1 MGNNI
6 HGVPISA
13 KTLRQ
18 VCSEC
23 LSNIANYKGED
34 DVVYELKNLFI
45 EVILFN
51 KPRLETVTQKP
62 SWTCTHFGIQTR
74 LIGLQNI
81 ATRVLNDSGVED
93 KIIYLSEDMHIHLYY
108 LLNKSDNF
116 QAHIFGMG
124 Y

>member
-6 HGVPISA
+6 YGVPISA
-13 KTLRQ
+13 KTLKE

-45 EVILFN
+45 
-51 KPRLETVTQKP
+51 
-62 SWTCTHFGIQTR
+62 CGIQTR
-74 LIGLQNI
+74 LIELQNI
-81 ATRVLNDSGVED
+81 ATYVLNDSDIED
-93 KIIYLSEDMHIHLYY
+93 KIIYLSEDTHIHLYY

>member
-1 MGNNI
+1 M
-6 HGVPISA
+6 VFLFQQ
-13 KTLRQ
+13 KTLRE

-34 DVVYELKNLFI
+34 DVVYKLKKSFL
-45 EVILFN
+45 EVILFS
-51 KPRLETVTQKP
+51 KPRLETVTKKP
-62 SWTCTHFGIQTR
+62 TWTYTHYGIQTR
-74 LIGLQNI
+74 LIELQNI
-81 ATRVLNDSGVED
+81 ATRVLNDGGVED
-93 KIIYLSEDMHIHLYY
+93 KIIYLSEDTHIHLYY

>member
-1 MGNNI
+1 MGNNS

-13 KTLRQ
+13 KTLRE

-51 KPRLETVTQKP
+51 KPRLETVTKKP
-62 SWTCTHFGIQTR
+62 TWTYKHCGIQTR
-74 LIGLQNI
+74 LIELQNI
-81 ATRVLNDSGVED
+81 ATRVLNDSGVEY
-93 KIIYLSEDMHIHLYY
+93 KIIYLSEDTHTNLYY
-108 LLNKSDNF
+108 LLNKSDDF
-116 QAHIFGMG
+116 QAFMFGMG

>member
-1 MGNNI
+1 MSNNSR
-6 HGVPISA
+6 GVPISA
-13 KTLRQ
+13 KTLRE

-62 SWTCTHFGIQTR
+62 SWTHTHCGIQTR
-74 LIGLQNI
+74 LIELQNI
-81 ATRVLNDSGVED
+81 ATRVLSDSGVED
-93 KIIYLSEDMHIHLYY
+93 KIIYLSEDTHTHLYY
-108 LLNKSDNF
+108 LLNKSDDF
-116 QAHIFGMG
+116 RAFMFGMG

>member
-1 MGNNI
+1 MGNDI
-6 HGVPISA
+6 HGLPISV

-45 EVILFN
+45 EVILLS

-74 LIGLQNI
+74 LTGLQNI

-93 KIIYLSEDMHIHLYY
+93 KIIYLSEDTHIHLYY

-116 QAHIFGMG
+116 QAHIFGMC

>member
-6 HGVPISA
+6 CGVPISA
-13 KTLRQ
+13 KTLRE

-34 DVVYELKNLFI
+34 DVVYELKNLFLA
-45 EVILFN
+45 VILLS

-62 SWTCTHFGIQTR
+62 SWACTHFGIQTR
-74 LIGLQNI
+74 LIELQNI

-93 KIIYLSEDMHIHLYY
+93 KIIYLSEDTHIHLYY

>member
-1 MGNNI
+1 MSNNSR
-6 HGVPISA
+6 GVPISA
-13 KTLRQ
+13 KTLRE

-93 KIIYLSEDMHIHLYY
+93 KIIYLSEDTHTNLYY

>member
-1 MGNNI
+1 MGNNSR
-6 HGVPISA
+6 GVPISA
-13 KTLRQ
+13 KTLRE

-62 SWTCTHFGIQTR
+62 SWACTHFGIQTR
-74 LIGLQNI
+74 LIELQNI
-81 ATRVLNDSGVED
+81 ATRVLSDSGVEY
-93 KIIYLSEDMHIHLYY
+93 KIIYLSEDTHTNLYY
-108 LLNKSDNF
+108 LLNKSDDF
-116 QAHIFGMG
+116 QAFMFGMG

>member
-1 MGNNI
+1 MGNNS

-13 KTLRQ
+13 KTLRD

-34 DVVYELKNLFI
+34 DVVYELKNLFLA
-45 EVILFN
+45 VILLG

-62 SWTCTHFGIQTR
+62 SWVCTHFGIRIR
-74 LIGLQNI
+74 LIELRNI

-93 KIIYLSEDMHIHLYY
+93 KIIYLSEDTYIHLYY

-116 QAHIFGMG
+116 QARIFGMG

>member
-1 MGNNI
+1 MSNNSY
-6 HGVPISA
+6 GVPISA
-13 KTLRQ
+13 KTLRE

-34 DVVYELKNLFI
+34 DVVYELKNLFLA
-45 EVILFN
+45 VIFLS

-62 SWTCTHFGIQTR
+62 SWACTHFGIQTR
-74 LIGLQNI
+74 LIELQNI
-81 ATRVLNDSGVED
+81 ATHVLSDSGVEY
-93 KIIYLSEDMHIHLYY
+93 KIIYLSEDTHTNLYY

-116 QAHIFGMG
+116 QAFVFGMG